1 LEEEDAVKKDAEV
14 ALLLHERQKG
24 RTQVQAA
31 ARAGMSERT
40 ARKYEHASALPSQLK
55 RPRTHRT
62 RRDPFADDWAW
73 IAGQLER
80 DAALQ
85 AKTLFELLCARRPG
99 QYQAGQL
106 RTLQR
111 HIQHWRALHGPAQEV
126 YFEQVHT
133 PGRLAQSDFTHMSD
147 LDVTLGGLPFPI
159 CSTIW
164 C

>member
-1 LEEEDAVKKDAEV
+1 MKKDAEV
-14 ALLLHERQKG
+14 RLLLRERQKG

-40 ARKYEHASALPSQLK
+40 ARKYEQAGVIPSQLK
-55 RPRTHRT
+55 QPRTHRT
-62 RRDPFADDWAW
+62 RPDPFADDWAW
-73 IAGQLER
+73 IVGQLER

-85 AKTLFELLCARRPG
+85 AKTLFDLLCARHPG

-111 HIQHWRALHGPAQEV
+111 HIQQWRALQGPAQEV

-133 PGRLAQSDFTHMSD
+133 PGRLAQSDFPPMSA
-147 LDVTLGGLPFPI
+147 LRVAPRGVPLPPLVYHLVR
-159 CSTIW
+159 
-164 C
+164 